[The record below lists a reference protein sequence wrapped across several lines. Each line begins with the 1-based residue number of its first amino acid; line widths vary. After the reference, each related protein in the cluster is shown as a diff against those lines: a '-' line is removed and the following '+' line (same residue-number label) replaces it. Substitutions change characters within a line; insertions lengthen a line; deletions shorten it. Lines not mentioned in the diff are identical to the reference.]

1 MKNNGLLRI
10 ESFNS
15 LYLSSPLSSSSYGA
29 KISPNMGGNASIAYY
44 KLPLLRMCFEDNIST
59 TDKIEIVNNDGKS
72 VFWGSLDELI
82 EILTSH

>member
-1 MKNNGLLRI
+1 M
-10 ESFNS
+10 S
-15 LYLSSPLSSSSYGA
+15 
-29 KISPNMGGNASIAYY
+29 GNASIAYY
-44 KLPLLRMCFEDNIST
+44 KLPLLRMRFEDNIST